1 MTDELPPNAPGTGP
15 PADVPAPPPDAAV
28 PPPSP
33 PSPLPGASAPIP
45 PLPGASAPIPPPS
58 APPAGPPASGY
69 PQQAPQQAYGY
80 GQQPMGQ
87 QPYGYGPPTMSPQ
100 EAATLGPPLPA
111 GQTYEPGRGEL
122 YSVLPPSLKKWN
134 WGAFW
139 LNWIWGIGNQSYKAF
154 YCFIPFFSFYWIF
167 VCGSRGNEW
176 AWQNKMWRSVQHF
189 KDNQHTW
196 ALIAWIYIGVSF
208 IPMILML
215 IWIIFILILALAGT
229 ASSSTSNIV
238 APLLSVLGS

>member
-1 MTDELPPNAPGTGP
+1 MTDQQPPTAPGAGP
-15 PADVPAPPPDAAV
+15 PAGA
-28 PPPSP
+28 PSP
-33 PSPLPGASAPIP
+33 PTP
-45 PLPGASAPIPPPS
+45 PPGASAPIPPPAS
-58 APPAGPPASGY
+58 ASAPVPPPAGAPAYGY
-69 PQQAPQQAYGY
+69 PQQAPQQPYGY

-87 QPYGYGPPTMSPQ
+87 PPYGYAPPTMSPQ
-100 EAATLGPPLPA
+100 EAAALGPPLPA
-111 GQTYEPGRGEL
+111 GQTYEPGHGEL

-154 YCFIPFFSFYWIF
+154 YCFIPFFNFYWIF

-176 AWQNKMWRSVQHF
+176 AWQNKAWRNVEHF
-189 KDNQHTW
+189 KGTQHTW
-196 ALIAWIYIGVSF
+196 SLIAWIYIAVSF

-215 IWIIFILILALAGT
+215 IWIVFIVILAAAGT
-229 ASSSTSNIV
+229 STSNTV